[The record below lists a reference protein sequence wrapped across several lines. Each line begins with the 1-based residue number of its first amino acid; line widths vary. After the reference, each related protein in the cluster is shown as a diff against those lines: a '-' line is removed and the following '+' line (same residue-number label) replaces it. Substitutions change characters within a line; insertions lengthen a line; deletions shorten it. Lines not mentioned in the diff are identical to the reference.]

1 MHSNDSIL
9 ICGSPIFGNDAGDS
23 IELNQDSPGWVSCGS
38 GGTPT
43 FTGTLKYPGGV
54 LPMPQ
59 SNSELEAVADAGYV
73 FSGETTIVLTGAS
86 MNVTNNGS
94 TVSKPLPPSGVVY
107 VKSTSCATAYAR
119 KQVYAAAPGCGNVR
133 VSGTYNKDL
142 TIGADNDI
150 IIMDDFKSSDTDA
163 VLGGLIANNFVRV
176 YHPVNNWST
185 GTATATTTADR

>member
-1 MHSNDSIL
+1 
-9 ICGSPIFGNDAGDS
+9 
-23 IELNQDSPGWVSCGS
+23 
-38 GGTPT
+38 
-43 FTGTLKYPGGV
+43 
-54 LPMPQ
+54 
-59 SNSELEAVADAGYV
+59 
-73 FSGETTIVLTGAS
+73 
-86 MNVTNNGS
+86 MNVTNGGS

-107 VKSTSCATAYAR
+107 VKSTSCSTAYAR

-150 IIMDDFKSSDTDA
+150 IIMDDFKSSDTDT

-185 GTATATTTADR
+185 GTATATTTVAPGTSRSTPRSWPSTTRSSTTTGIAATPPAR

>member
-1 MHSNDSIL
+1 
-9 ICGSPIFGNDAGDS
+9 
-23 IELNQDSPGWVSCGS
+23 
-38 GGTPT
+38 
-43 FTGTLKYPGGV
+43 
-54 LPMPQ
+54 MPQ
-59 SNSELEAVADAGYV
+59 SNSELEAAADAGYV
-73 FSGETTIVLTGAS
+73 FSGETTIVLNGNS

-107 VKSTSCATAYAR
+107 VKSTSCSTGYAR

-150 IIMDDFKSSDTDA
+150 IIMDDFKSSDTDT

-176 YHPVNNWST
+176 YHPVNDWDEQRQRLRQQRRSREHP
-185 GTATATTTADR
+185 DRRRDPGPQPLVHRRQLVLRQRPRAR